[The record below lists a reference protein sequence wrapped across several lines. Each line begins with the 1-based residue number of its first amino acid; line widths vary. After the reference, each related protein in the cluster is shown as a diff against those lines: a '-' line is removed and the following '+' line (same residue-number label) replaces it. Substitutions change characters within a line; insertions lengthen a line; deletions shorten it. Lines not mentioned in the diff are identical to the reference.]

1 VNLSG
6 VNGNVIMSGCGDD
19 NRDDERGEAVKD
31 HTKSEGGK
39 EAEMFRRVIED
50 DLDNVCQLREIGV
63 GHNPKVPTF
72 RGERGYHGA
81 NHAGAVHWGFG
92 GGHQKKRIH
101 VDAII
106 FQTTVRANETV
117 IIERGRLKALDD
129 PEVRQLAGKYGE
141 PDRVLSEAL

>member
-1 VNLSG
+1 MKQGRIAS
-6 VNGNVIMSGCGDD
+6 ID
-19 NRDDERGEAVKD
+19 
-31 HTKSEGGK
+31 GGK
-39 EAEMFRRVIED
+39 EADMFRRVIEE

-106 FQTTVRANETV
+106 FQTTIRANGTV
-117 IIERGRLKALDD
+117 IIDRGRLKALDD
-129 PEVRQLAGKYGE
+129 PEVRQLASQYGD